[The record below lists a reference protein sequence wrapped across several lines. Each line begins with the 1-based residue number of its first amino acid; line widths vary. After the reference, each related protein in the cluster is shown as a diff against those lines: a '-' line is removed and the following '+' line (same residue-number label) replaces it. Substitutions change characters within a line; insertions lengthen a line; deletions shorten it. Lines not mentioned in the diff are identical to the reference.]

1 MSLILEA
8 LRKSEAERQRGQ
20 LPSVHTAQ
28 PGYRASRDALPWKL
42 IVGIGVVLVLIV
54 LLWWYAG
61 RGSPEPIANPAST
74 DDAVIAAPA
83 NAATTAPGISAPNT
97 IDEQSRRNP
106 STASDAQTAPV
117 RRTPPGDVAVTMPR
131 SSMDPQ
137 PALSAGTATMQRDPA
152 PSAIPSTTPI
162 ESITQDDALP
172 FAVLGGEQRARFP
185 ALKYSMHVYGDSAA
199 NRFAILD
206 GARVTAGSA
215 LGPAQVVV
223 IRRDGVVIEL
233 DGQRYLIP
241 KP

>member
-1 MSLILEA
+1 
-8 LRKSEAERQRGQ
+8 
-20 LPSVHTAQ
+20 
-28 PGYRASRDALPWKL
+28 
-42 IVGIGVVLVLIV
+42 
-54 LLWWYAG
+54 
-61 RGSPEPIANPAST
+61 
-74 DDAVIAAPA
+74 
-83 NAATTAPGISAPNT
+83 
-97 IDEQSRRNP
+97 
-106 STASDAQTAPV
+106 
-117 RRTPPGDVAVTMPR
+117 
-131 SSMDPQ
+131 
-137 PALSAGTATMQRDPA
+137 MQRDPA